1 MAYKYKDRLNGI
13 VPGVSYVILYDLLK
27 EKNSGIYTPDNLDRD
42 MVIQIIRKYRDLI
55 TNVTKTELMA
65 IYEIVPREF
74 MNVKDV
80 NHVYKIFNAVDER
93 LREKEL

>member
-1 MAYKYKDRLNGI
+1 M
-13 VPGVSYVILYDLLK
+13 
-27 EKNSGIYTPDNLDRD
+27 
-42 MVIQIIRKYRDLI
+42 I

-80 NHVYKIFNAVDER
+80 NHVYKIFSAVDER